1 MEIEFDNVSLLANRK
16 TYAEKLLL
24 DEVSF
29 KLSSGGKYA
38 FLGNSGAGKTAI
50 SQLIN
55 GIMKPTKGK
64 VSIGSFVNDGTNI
77 KNVNNLRFDVGV
89 VYKNKDEMFFNKKVK
104 SELEFAIKFF
114 KYKTNKKSIR
124 IVDALKIVGLS
135 EDYLNKNVD
144 DLSLSDAK
152 KIGIASVLVYN
163 PKVIILDEPSL
174 YLNYREKKELIR
186 ILNFINEKYNK
197 TIIILSRDVN
207 FIYEFNCNIFV
218 LDNGKIVLAGDNK
231 LFYDEL
237 KLGKYNIS
245 SPDIV
250 KFSNLVRSKY
260 NKNFR
265 YYKDV
270 KDLVKGVCNDIL

>member
-1 MEIEFDNVSLLANRK
+1 MEIEFDNVSLLVNRK
-16 TYAEKLLL
+16 TYAEKCLLN
-24 DEVSF
+24 EVSF
-29 KLSSGGKYA
+29 KLSGGGKYA
-38 FLGNSGAGKTAI
+38 FLGNSGGGKTAI
-50 SQLIN
+50 AQLIN

-64 VSIGSFVNDGTNI
+64 ITIGSFVNDGTNI
-77 KNVNNLRFDVGV
+77 KNVNNLRFDIGV

-114 KYKTNKKSIR
+114 KYKTNKKNIR

-135 EDYLNKNVD
+135 EDYLSKNVD

-174 YLNYREKKELIR
+174 HLNYREKKDLIR

-207 FIYEFNCNIFV
+207 FVYEFNCNIFV
-218 LDNGKIVLAGDNK
+218 LDNGRIALTGDNK

-237 KLGKYNIS
+237 KLGEYNIS

-250 KFSNLVRSKY
+250 KFTNLVRGKY

-270 KDLVKGVCNDIL
+270 KDLIKGVCNDVL

>member
-1 MEIEFDNVSLLANRK
+1 MEIEFDNVSLLVNRK
-16 TYAEKLLL
+16 TYAEKCLLN
-24 DEVSF
+24 EVSF
-29 KLSSGGKYA
+29 KLSGGGKYA

-50 SQLIN
+50 AQLIN

-64 VSIGSFVNDGTNI
+64 ITIGSFVNDGTNI
-77 KNVNNLRFDVGV
+77 KNVTNLRFDIGV

-114 KYKTNKKSIR
+114 KYKTNKKNIR

-135 EDYLNKNVD
+135 EDYLSKNVD

-174 YLNYREKKELIR
+174 HLNYREKKDLIR

-207 FIYEFNCNIFV
+207 FVYEFNCNIFV
-218 LDNGKIVLAGDNK
+218 LDNGRIALTGDNK

-237 KLGKYNIS
+237 KLGEYNIS

-250 KFSNLVRSKY
+250 KFTNLVRGKY

-270 KDLVKGVCNDIL
+270 KDLIKGVCNDVL